1 MDSTSQILSIL
12 KDQNIKT
19 VKDIDNYPIG
29 IDAKFE
35 DSICGSCWDRE
46 DTWIGIVFNIIK
58 RDLER
63 SSRQL
68 IEGEK
73 KYITFSDDSDDTL
86 KYACMFPN
94 LSINLKEK
102 FDEYDWDKG
111 FITYTM
117 PKDYFRSLLRH
128 KSLVQAGVYKILPEI
143 IHLTNG
149 EESEMQEEY
158 TTWSLSGK
166 REYWQGNLVNK
177 EINVLSPNGIFLS
190 NEKIEKLYYAFPWLY
205 GVSIEDYISIVN
217 KNRLL
222 YDNYCN
228 TILKFTEAVHNG
240 DYSSVKQEM
249 EEANNSIRIELEK
262 AQSSLRRKG
271 IQTVVSIAFTFIPM
285 GLSLPEDQ
293 KILLST
299 LLGAASLKDIF
310 ITFSDEIAAL
320 RNVGKASPFWLM
332 YQWKKKVTI

>member
-1 MDSTSQILSIL
+1 MNSAIQILKIL
-12 KDQNIKT
+12 EAQNIK
-19 VKDIDNYPIG
+19 VIKDIDNYSFS
-29 IDAKFE
+29 DYARAD
-35 DSICGSCWDRE
+35 DSIYGRE
-46 DTWIGIVFNIIK
+46 DTWIGDVFDIIK
-58 RDLER
+58 RDMER
-63 SSRQL
+63 SSGQL
-68 IEGEK
+68 LQGEK
-73 KYITFSDDSDDTL
+73 KYITFNDDSDDTL
-86 KYACMFPN
+86 KYACMFPKT
-94 LSINLKEK
+94 SINLKEK
-102 FDEYDWDKG
+102 FDEYQTSKG
-111 FITYTM
+111 WIYYTM
-117 PKDYFRSLLRH
+117 PKDFFRSLLRH
-128 KSLVQAGVYKILPEI
+128 KNLVQEGVYKMLPEI
-143 IHLTNG
+143 IK
-149 EESEMQEEY
+149 ESGDSENDAQDAY
-158 TTWSLSGK
+158 NIWSLSGK

-177 EINVLSPNGIFLS
+177 EINVLSPNG
-190 NEKIEKLYYAFPWLY
+190 EKLYYAFPWLY

-228 TILKFTEAVHNG
+228 TILKFTEAIHNG

-299 LLGAASLKDIF
+299 LLGATSLKDIF

>member
-1 MDSTSQILSIL
+1 MS
-12 KDQNIKT
+12 
-19 VKDIDNYPIG
+19 V
-29 IDAKFE
+29 
-35 DSICGSCWDRE
+35 
-46 DTWIGIVFNIIK
+46 
-58 RDLER
+58 
-63 SSRQL
+63 
-68 IEGEK
+68 
-73 KYITFSDDSDDTL
+73 
-86 KYACMFPN
+86 
-94 LSINLKEK
+94 
-102 FDEYDWDKG
+102 
-111 FITYTM
+111 
-117 PKDYFRSLLRH
+117 
-128 KSLVQAGVYKILPEI
+128 
-143 IHLTNG
+143 
-149 EESEMQEEY
+149 
-158 TTWSLSGK
+158 
-166 REYWQGNLVNK
+166 
-177 EINVLSPNGIFLS
+177 
-190 NEKIEKLYYAFPWLY
+190 
-205 GVSIEDYISIVN
+205 EDYISIVN

-320 RNVGKASPFWLM
+320 RNVGKDSPFWLM

>member
-1 MDSTSQILSIL
+1 MNSAIQILKIL
-12 KDQNIKT
+12 EAQNIK
-19 VKDIDNYPIG
+19 VIKDIDNYSFS
-29 IDAKFE
+29 DYARAD
-35 DSICGSCWDRE
+35 DSIYGRE
-46 DTWIGIVFNIIK
+46 DTWIGDVFDIIK
-58 RDLER
+58 RDMER
-63 SSRQL
+63 SSGQL
-68 IEGEK
+68 LQGEK
-73 KYITFSDDSDDTL
+73 KYITFNDDSDDTL
-86 KYACMFPN
+86 KYACMFPKT
-94 LSINLKEK
+94 SINLKEK
-102 FDEYDWDKG
+102 FDEYQTSKG
-111 FITYTM
+111 WIYYTM
-117 PKDYFRSLLRH
+117 PKDFFRSLLRH
-128 KSLVQAGVYKILPEI
+128 KNLVQEGVYKMLPEI
-143 IHLTNG
+143 IK
-149 EESEMQEEY
+149 ESGDSENDAQDAY
-158 TTWSLSGK
+158 NIWSLSGK

-190 NEKIEKLYYAFPWLY
+190 SEKIEKLYYAFPWLY

-228 TILKFTEAVHNG
+228 TILKFTEAIHNG

-299 LLGAASLKDIF
+299 LLGATSLKDIF

>member
-1 MDSTSQILSIL
+1 MNSAIQILKIL
-12 KDQNIKT
+12 EAQHIK
-19 VKDIDNYPIG
+19 VIKDIDNYSFS
-29 IDAKFE
+29 DSARAD
-35 DSICGSCWDRE
+35 DSIYGRE
-46 DTWIGIVFNIIK
+46 DTWIGDVFNIIK
-58 RDLER
+58 RDMER
-63 SSRQL
+63 SSGQL
-68 IEGEK
+68 LQGEK
-73 KYITFSDDSDDTL
+73 KYITFNDDSDDTL
-86 KYACMFPN
+86 KYACMFPKT
-94 LSINLKEK
+94 SINLKEK
-102 FDEYDWDKG
+102 FDEYQSSRGW
-111 FITYTM
+111 IYYTM
-117 PKDYFRSLLRH
+117 PKDFFRSLLRN
-128 KSLVQAGVYKILPEI
+128 KNLVQEGVYKMLPEI
-143 IHLTNG
+143 IK
-149 EESEMQEEY
+149 ESGDSENDVQDAY
-158 TTWSLSGK
+158 SIWSLSGK
-166 REYWQGNLVNK
+166 QEYWQGNLVNK

-190 NEKIEKLYYAFPWLY
+190 SEKIEKLYYAFPWLY
-205 GVSIEDYISIVN
+205 GVSVEDYISIVN

-320 RNVGKASPFWLM
+320 RNVGKDSPFWLM

>member
-12 KDQNIKT
+12 KDQNIIT
-19 VKDIDNYPIG
+19 VKDIDNYPI
-29 IDAKFE
+29 DTHAKFE
-35 DSICGSCWDRE
+35 DSISGSCWDRE
-46 DTWIGIVFNIIK
+46 DTWIGTVFNIIK

-63 SSRQL
+63 SSRQVS
-68 IEGEK
+68 EGEK

-86 KYACMFPN
+86 RYACMFPN

-128 KSLVQAGVYKILPEI
+128 KNLVQEGVYKILPEI
-143 IHLTNG
+143 IHLTDG
-149 EESEMQEEY
+149 EECEMQEQY

-166 REYWQGNLVNK
+166 REYWQGHLVNK
-177 EINVLSPNGIFLS
+177 EVDILNSNGVFLS
-190 NEKIEKLYYAFPWLY
+190 TEKMEKLYYEFPWLY
-205 GVSIEDYISIVN
+205 GVSVEDYIDIVN
-217 KNRLL
+217 KNRSL

-228 TILKFTEAVHNG
+228 TILKFTEEVHNG
-240 DYSSVKQEM
+240 NYSSIKQEM
-249 EEANNSIRIELEK
+249 EDANSNIKIELEK

-271 IQTVVSIAFTFIPM
+271 IQTVVSVAFTFIPM
-285 GLSLPEDQ
+285 ALSLPEDQ

-299 LLGAASLKDIF
+299 LLGATSLKDIF
-310 ITFSDEIAAL
+310 IAFSDEIAAL
-320 RNVGKASPFWLM
+320 RDVGKDSPFWLM
-332 YQWKKKVTI
+332 YQWKKKVKI

>member
-1 MDSTSQILSIL
+1 MNSAIQILKIL
-12 KDQNIKT
+12 EAQNIK
-19 VKDIDNYPIG
+19 VIKDIDNYPFS
-29 IDAKFE
+29 DYARAD
-35 DSICGSCWDRE
+35 DSIYGRE
-46 DTWIGIVFNIIK
+46 DTWIGDVFDIIK
-58 RDLER
+58 RDMER
-63 SSRQL
+63 SSGQL
-68 IEGEK
+68 LQGEK
-73 KYITFSDDSDDTL
+73 KYITFNDDSDDTL
-86 KYACMFPN
+86 KYACMFPKT
-94 LSINLKEK
+94 SINLKEK
-102 FDEYDWDKG
+102 FDEYQTSKG
-111 FITYTM
+111 WIYYTM
-117 PKDYFRSLLRH
+117 PKDFFRSLLRH
-128 KSLVQAGVYKILPEI
+128 KNLVQEGVYKMLPEI
-143 IHLTNG
+143 IK
-149 EESEMQEEY
+149 ESGDSENDAQDAY
-158 TTWSLSGK
+158 NIWSLSGK

-177 EINVLSPNGIFLS
+177 EINVLSPNGFFLS
-190 NEKIEKLYYAFPWLY
+190 SEKIEKLYYAFPWLY

-228 TILKFTEAVHNG
+228 TILKFTEAIHNG

-299 LLGAASLKDIF
+299 LLGATSLKDIF

>member
-1 MDSTSQILSIL
+1 M
-12 KDQNIKT
+12 
-19 VKDIDNYPIG
+19 
-29 IDAKFE
+29 
-35 DSICGSCWDRE
+35 
-46 DTWIGIVFNIIK
+46 
-58 RDLER
+58 ER
-63 SSRQL
+63 SSGQL
-68 IEGEK
+68 LQGEK
-73 KYITFSDDSDDTL
+73 KYITFNDDSDDTL
-86 KYACMFPN
+86 KYACMFPKT
-94 LSINLKEK
+94 SINLKEK
-102 FDEYDWDKG
+102 FDEYQTSKG
-111 FITYTM
+111 WIYYTM
-117 PKDYFRSLLRH
+117 PKDFFRSLLRH
-128 KSLVQAGVYKILPEI
+128 KNLVQEGVYKMLPEI
-143 IHLTNG
+143 IK
-149 EESEMQEEY
+149 ESGDSENDAQDAY
-158 TTWSLSGK
+158 NIWSLSGK

-177 EINVLSPNGIFLS
+177 EINVLSPNGFFLS
-190 NEKIEKLYYAFPWLY
+190 SEKIEKLYYAFPWLY

-228 TILKFTEAVHNG
+228 TILKFTEAIHNG

-299 LLGAASLKDIF
+299 LLGATSLKDIF